1 VQLAFQL
8 ISSTKNLPRFL
19 EQASEY
25 LASVADDD
33 TEVKVYGTSRG
44 ALADNYRVFKFL
56 DTYEI
61 LQQTLTRGELPDALV
76 IANALDVGMFELRE
90 VFDFP
95 VLGYLQTNLAL
106 ANLRGEH
113 VALLVPSEG
122 FVPRFA
128 ELVTAYGFERSVRSI
143 VPLDFGRISDLDSL
157 FGPDGGSY
165 LDRIVRSVSEQ
176 VSGVGADA
184 ILPCGPPTLYLSKAG
199 VQRIGG
205 ARVIDG
211 YLLVCKAAEML
222 ARLNASG
229 LYAWRPDG
237 DPTSMPEDLRVG
249 ARTAFAQSVPWSTA

>member
-1 VQLAFQL
+1 MVAYE
-8 ISSTKNLPRFL
+8 SPKSLPPRP
-19 EQASEY
+19 
-25 LASVADDD
+25 
-33 TEVKVYGTSRG
+33 KSRDQEPLFRRR
-44 ALADNYRVFKFL
+44 ALA
-56 DTYEI
+56 
-61 LQQTLTRGELPDALV
+61 LTK
-76 IANALDVGMFELRE
+76 
-90 VFDFP
+90 
-95 VLGYLQTNLAL
+95 
-106 ANLRGEH
+106 
-113 VALLVPSEG
+113 
-122 FVPRFA
+122 
-128 ELVTAYGFERSVRSI
+128 RSVRSI

-176 VSGVGADA
+176 MSGVDADA

-249 ARTAFAQSVPWSTA
+249 VRAAFAQSSWTRA